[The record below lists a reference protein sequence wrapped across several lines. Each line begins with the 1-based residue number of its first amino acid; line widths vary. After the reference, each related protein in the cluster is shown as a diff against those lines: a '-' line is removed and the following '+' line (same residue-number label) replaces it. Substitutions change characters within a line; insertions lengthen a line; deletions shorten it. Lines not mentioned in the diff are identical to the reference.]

1 MTLRFS
7 AGLLALVLLAGACSP
22 ISVSTQY
29 DARRD
34 FARYRTFA
42 WAPRPSGPEA
52 VDAVAPGFRARL
64 EGAVERAL
72 VAKGITLSRSKPQS
86 DLLLYYHAYLHL
98 GRDVRVSN
106 YGYDVLPSAGTDWG
120 YDCCPFN
127 ETGVEEH
134 DYEVG
139 TLVLDVVDVRARR
152 LIWRGTARGMADPEL
167 TDQMLL
173 REARKLVDRF
183 PPRR

>member
-1 MTLRFS
+1 MTRRLS
-7 AGLLALVLLAGACSP
+7 IGLLALVLLSGACSS

-29 DARRD
+29 DARVD

-42 WAPRPSGPEA
+42 WVPRPSGTKPA
-52 VDAVAPGFRARL
+52 DAVAPGFRPRL
-64 EGAVERAL
+64 ERAVEQAL
-72 VAKGITLSRSKPQS
+72 LAKGLQRSAANTAP
-86 DLLLYYHAYLHL
+86 DLLLGYHAYLHL
-98 GRDVRVSN
+98 NRDVRVSN
-106 YGYDVLPSAGTDWG
+106 YGYDVLPSLGTDWG

-127 ETGVEEH
+127 ATGVEEH

-139 TLVLDVVDVRARR
+139 TLVLDVVEAPTQR

-173 REARKLVDRF
+173 GEARKLVDNF
-183 PPRR
+183 PPLR